1 MRRPAPSNQIS
12 RSEKAHVVK
21 QQAKDP
27 GDILSHP
34 GTHTTRRLVIFRH
47 PPAVVTA
54 SDPDNVPLRTLA
66 TLREMSS
73 FRVFTMFCKK
83 LKVLKQKN
91 YVSDYVSK
99 EQLLGLKAINISLK
113 MRIYWI

>member
-34 GTHTTRRLVIFRH
+34 GTHTARRLVIFRH

-54 SDPDNVPLRTLA
+54 SDPDNVPLRTKA

-83 LKVLKQKN
+83 LKVKKKN
-91 YVSDYVSK
+91 VSDYVSK

-113 MRIYWI
+113 MRIY